1 MIRGK
6 GRKILSF
13 MRIRTLDLKI
23 SRLNALL
30 LSHGKVNNE
39 LSHYLVQPCFLHTAL
54 SAMSKLSRVE
64 IDRNVK
70 FSKQSPELG
79 KCSKCST
86 ACLQVVSLTYSWERM
101 KFQGLLGLTAFSL
114 TQDQTPKKRGFLQLC

>member
-6 GRKILSF
+6 GRKILRF

-39 LSHYLVQPCFLHTAL
+39 LSHYLVQTCFLHTAL

-64 IDRNVK
+64 IDKVLEAKSRAREMFKVLNGLSPSCLADLFLRK
-70 FSKQSPELG
+70 NEISGAPRTYCIFSYPRSN
-79 KCSKCST
+79 T
-86 ACLQVVSLTYSWERM
+86 
-101 KFQGLLGLTAFSL
+101 
-114 TQDQTPKKRGFLQLC
+114 

>member
-13 MRIRTLDLKI
+13 MRIRALDLKI

-39 LSHYLVQPCFLHTAL
+39 LSHYLIQTCFLHTAL

-70 FSKQSPELG
+70 FSKQSLELG

-86 ACLQVVSLTYSWERM
+86 ACLQVVSLTYS
-101 KFQGLLGLTAFSL
+101 
-114 TQDQTPKKRGFLQLC
+114 

>member
-39 LSHYLVQPCFLHTAL
+39 LSQFGSDMFLAYCFI
-54 SAMSKLSRVE
+54 SNVE
-64 IDRNVK
+64 IVTGGNRSECKVLEAKSRAREMFKVLNGLSPSCLADLFLRNNVISGAPRTHCI
-70 FSKQSPELG
+70 FPYPRSN
-79 KCSKCST
+79 T
-86 ACLQVVSLTYSWERM
+86 
-101 KFQGLLGLTAFSL
+101 
-114 TQDQTPKKRGFLQLC
+114 